1 MKLIHLILL
10 CLVIIDAYT
19 NKVKSRT
26 RLRTKT
32 GSTLKF
38 KNRQHFLPDNYNGP
52 IETNNNG
59 LLNILSNTNFNIGN
73 GIYSNNVS
81 LPNKSSP
88 MKPSRTFRSVSPIED
103 TTVTSN
109 GVKYSKLYNFISVSQ
124 NEKSKHPGY
133 YGQSRLT

>member
-1 MKLIHLILL
+1 MKFIHLILL
-10 CLVIIDAYT
+10 TLVIIAVYS

-32 GSTLKF
+32 STTLKM
-38 KNRQHFLPDNYNGP
+38 KNRQHFIPDNYNGP
-52 IETNNNG
+52 IENTNNG
-59 LLNILSNTNFNIGN
+59 LLNMLSNTNFNIGS

-81 LPNKSSP
+81 LPNKSTQ
-88 MKPSRTFRSVSPIED
+88 MKSSKTFRSVSPLED
-103 TTVTSN
+103 STIAAN
-109 GVKYSKLYNFISVSQ
+109 GVKYSKLYNFVSVSQ